1 MRTLFRLIAALF
13 TRMLGVDEEAERA
26 DMHLSNHALGLALA
40 AILAVFLLIARYIST
55 DQWFNLIFAAA
66 FLLAAIGILLCYKNQ
81 RIYVISDEEFVYST
95 MFGRRKNYR
104 FDQITAIRKNRDSL
118 TLFVGDGKVHIESS
132 AVMSERLRQLI
143 IREFEKGASDTEE

>member
-55 DQWFNLIFAAA
+55 SQWFNLVFAAA
-66 FLLAAIGILLCYKNQ
+66 FLLIAIGILLCYKNQ
-81 RIYVISDEEFVYST
+81 RIYVISDEKFVYST
-95 MFGRRKNYR
+95 MFGRKKIYR

-118 TLFVGDGKVHIESS
+118 TLIVGDGKVNIESS
-132 AVMSERLRQLI
+132 AVMSERLRRLI
-143 IREFEKGASDTEE
+143 IREFEKGASDTEK